1 MLYGMPYD
9 LESPIDHPKIEDSQI
24 QPPLDVSIHN
34 IKPGD
39 KVLVKTWRESTL
51 TPRWEGH
58 FLVLLTTET
67 AIRTA
72 ERRWT
77 HASRVKG
84 PVLES
89 QWKVISSQPGDLK
102 LTLKKDNSL
111 WKLVQASYTVLNL
124 TSPNLTE
131 HCWLCYNTP
140 FL

>member
-1 MLYGMPYD
+1 MHD
-9 LESPIDHPKIEDSQI
+9 I
-24 QPPLDVSIHN
+24 QHPLDVSIHN

-51 TPRWEGH
+51 TPRWEGP

-72 ERRWT
+72 ERGWT

-89 QWKVISSQPGDLK
+89 QWKVISGQPGDLK
-102 LTLKKDNSL
+102 LTLKK
-111 WKLVQASYTVLNL
+111 
-124 TSPNLTE
+124 E
-131 HCWLCYNTP
+131 H
-140 FL
+140 